1 MIPVDIMW
9 VALSDDKGVPENEA
23 GVESI
28 AFRGAVHSYSEVR
41 LPDHRYAQAESGQPG
56 GPTVLASGRKIS
68 FQSDSPQ
75 QVHYVAELGGWRGGR
90 ANRGGALSES
100 LDYGFGGC
108 GGSQA
113 SQDYQVAG
121 LLNFK
126 VKKNLTLFGGWRY
139 LDVDYRNNSNLFLYD
154 ITVSGAGL
162 GAVFWFK

>member
-1 MIPVDIMW
+1 MDG
-9 VALSDDKGVPENEA
+9 VAGGRIEVVLSLKA
-23 GVESI
+23 SI
-28 AFRGAVHSYSEVR
+28 
-41 LPDHRYAQAESGQPG
+41 
-56 GPTVLASGRKIS
+56 TVLGDA
-68 FQSDSPQ
+68 
-75 QVHYVAELGGWRGGR
+75 
-90 ANRGGALSES
+90 
-100 LDYGFGGC
+100 

-154 ITVSGAGL
+154 IRVSGAGL